1 VNFSEDGKIMR
12 IDIVLKRALSLP
24 TLAAA
29 FCSTSVLAQ
38 STAQMQMGP
47 DKPLL
52 TISVSESVQAA
63 PDIVSLGVGVQTIEP
78 TASGALSKNSERMAQ
93 VMKAIRA
100 RKIPDRDIQ
109 TTGISMS
116 IENDYSNVQPGQQ
129 PRFVGY
135 RVSNAVKVTTRD
147 LASLG
152 TLIDVLVTAGG
163 TSLDGPYFAIENQT
177 QLLKMSR
184 DRGMVKADAQAKE
197 YATRAGFARA
207 RLVTIT
213 EGQGFSRP
221 YEVMAA
227 ANAAAPS
234 APPPPP
240 TAPGQV
246 STGVSITA
254 QYQLER

>member
-1 VNFSEDGKIMR
+1 MR
-12 IDIVLKRALSLP
+12 MDVQVRRASLISM
-24 TLAAA
+24 LAAT

-38 STAQMQMGP
+38 SAAQMQVGA

-78 TASGALSKNSERMAQ
+78 TASGALAKNSERMAQ

-109 TTGISMS
+109 TTGITMS
-116 IENDYSNVQPGQQ
+116 IENDYNNLQPGQP

-177 QLLKMSR
+177 KLLKESR

-197 YATRAGFARA
+197 YAVRAGFAKA

-227 ANAAAPS
+227 TNVAAPS

-254 QYQLER
+254 QYQLEK